1 MNLQIKLTPEELVG
15 QEAGMVFGE
24 SPRWRDGTLYVSD
37 MLGLKVLAF
46 DERGGHRL
54 VADMPNKP
62 NGMAF
67 LPNGDHIISSMH
79 DTRLYR
85 VTPEGPVLYAD
96 LSHLFTGY
104 VGDMVADAQGRLYVD
119 DVGARVFEGD
129 QMRAGRIVVVEP
141 DGSASIAA
149 EELWFPNGIVI
160 TGDGRRLIVAETFQQ
175 RLTVFDIDN
184 GKLRNRRTLFDLT
197 LLESPVVSHDSKLR
211 IVDGTAIDGE
221 DGLWLS
227 MLKGQEFVRIDAQGR
242 ITHRVPMPGYECVAC
257 TLGGPDGRTLFM
269 VATHVPGPNIFEEMT
284 HRRTRS
290 RIYTVRV
297 DVPRGAG
304 RP

>member
-1 MNLQIKLTPEELVG
+1 MVQILTPTGFASGLI
-15 QEAGMVFGE
+15 FGE
-24 SPRWRDGTLYVSD
+24 GPRWRDGTLYVSD
-37 MLGLKVLAF
+37 MLGKQVVAF
-46 DERGGHRL
+46 DANGNKRL

-67 LPNGDHIISSMH
+67 LPNGEHVVGSMH

-85 VTPEGPVLYAD
+85 ITQDGPQLYAD
-96 LSHLFTGY
+96 MRHLYTGY
-104 VGDMVADAQGRLYVD
+104 VGDMVCDGAGRLYID

-129 QMRAGRIVVVEP
+129 QMRPGRIVMVEP
-141 DGSASIAA
+141 DGSASVAA
-149 EELWFPNGIVI
+149 EEMMFPNGIVI
-160 TGDGRRLIVAETFQQ
+160 TGDGKTLIVAETFAR
-175 RLTVFDIDN
+175 RLTAFDIED
-184 GKLRNRRTLFDLT
+184 GKLRNRRVWLDVN
-197 LLESPVVSHDSKLR
+197 S
-211 IVDGTAIDGE
+211 IVAPAARDTKALVMDGMTIDAE

-227 MLKGQEFVRIDAQGR
+227 TLSAEEFVRVDREGR
-242 ITHRVPMPGYECVAC
+242 VTHRIPVPGHECVAC
-257 TLGGPDGRTLFM
+257 TLGGEDGRTLFM

-284 HRRTRS
+284 NLRTQS